1 MTGTV
6 PAEVGPWIERL
17 ARSGFAANGVV
28 YVLIGILAFLAATGT
43 GGETTGAQGALD
55 VLLQQPLGR
64 YLLALL
70 AAGLF
75 GYAIWRIIAAVA
87 DPEGRGRK
95 AWKRAFVRI
104 GYAGSAVVHAALG
117 WEATKL
123 ALGRAGSPGD
133 DAAEDRT
140 AQLMS
145 FPLGQWLVALAA
157 AGVAGYG
164 IAQIV
169 RGLRGDIDER
179 LALGSLGPD
188 ERRLVVRAA
197 RIGMVARGVVF
208 VIMGFLLATASL
220 ERDPSEAGG
229 LAEALASLREQ
240 PYAPYLLGGVAI
252 GLAAYGAFQFARA
265 RYRVIATP

>member
-6 PAEVGPWIERL
+6 PAEVRPWIERL
-17 ARSGFAANGVV
+17 ARAGFVANGVV
-28 YVLIGILAFLAATGT
+28 YMLIGILAFLAAAGEGGDTTGT
-43 GGETTGAQGALD
+43 PGALG
-55 VLLQQPLGR
+55 VLVRQPLGR
-64 YLLALL
+64 WLLGLL

-75 GYAIWRIIAAVA
+75 GYSIWRIIAAVA
-87 DPEGRGRK
+87 DPEGAGRNG
-95 AWKRAFVRI
+95 WKRVFVRI
-104 GYAGSAVVHAALG
+104 GYAGSAIVHAALG
-117 WEATKL
+117 WQAAKL
-123 ALGRAGSPGD
+123 ALGQAPTGGD
-133 DAAEDRT
+133 DTAKDRT

-164 IAQIV
+164 ISQIV

-179 LALGSLGPD
+179 LALGSLGAD

-208 VIMGFLLATASL
+208 VIIGIFLANASL
-220 ERDPSEAGG
+220 QRDPSEAGG
-229 LAEALASLREQ
+229 LAEALGALREQ
-240 PYAPYLLGGVAI
+240 PYAPFLLGGVAL